1 MTGPTT
7 GIVRVLGVT
16 LVALALT
23 AGCSSSAKA
32 AAKKDV
38 SITACTAS
46 PTGGHPTAT
55 GKILNHSSK
64 ASLYTIHVKFIDA
77 SGNGVGDGVAAVARV
92 EPGATATWNATGTLN
107 AKGKLTCELAS
118 VTRTIAP

>member
-1 MTGPTT
+1 MK
-7 GIVRVLGVT
+7 GIVRMVGVVGVA
-16 LVALALT
+16 VALA

-38 SITACTAS
+38 SVTACTAS

-55 GKILNHSSK
+55 GKIVNHSSK
-64 ASLYTIHVKFIDA
+64 ASLYTIHVKFTDA

-92 EPGATATWNATGTLN
+92 EPNATATWNATGTLS
-107 AKGKLTCELAS
+107 AKGKLTCDLAS